1 MAETSNLAGQQRL
14 KPWNIWHRCFG
25 HISYFSL
32 RKLFDRKLATG
43 FNVDYDTPFTDCA
56 ACTEAKQSVIPFNKG
71 TEHESEPGELTHVD
85 VWGKYSV
92 SSINGFQ
99 YYLLMVDDAS
109 CYVTVDF

>member
-1 MAETSNLAGQQRL
+1 
-14 KPWNIWHRCFG
+14 
-25 HISYFSL
+25 
-32 RKLFDRKLATG
+32 
-43 FNVDYDTPFTDCA
+43 VDHDTPFTDCV

-71 TEHESEPGELTHVD
+71 TEHDSEPGELTHVD